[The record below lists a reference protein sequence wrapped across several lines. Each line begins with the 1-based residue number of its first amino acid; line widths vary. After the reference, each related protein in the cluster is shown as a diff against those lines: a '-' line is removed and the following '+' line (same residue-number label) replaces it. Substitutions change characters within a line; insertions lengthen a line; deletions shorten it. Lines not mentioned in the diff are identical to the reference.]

1 MEFPHLLVTSCS
13 RNWDKLDFGLLT
25 NRLCFKG
32 KIKSKKS
39 LKLKQSLKGTWMKL
53 IMMITIKLIIKII
66 LMIILIRTITQLII
80 VTISIITVIT
90 IIMTIIIM
98 ISFCLTELKIFG
110 DWLMASFSFRADNR
124 SLLQDVKT
132 CTYYSHCIV
141 YFTEIFIKINLL
153 DNSSI
158 IYKVQSYTMSFN
170 QKNNTITIF
179 RL

>member
-1 MEFPHLLVTSCS
+1 M
-13 RNWDKLDFGLLT
+13 N
-25 NRLCFKG
+25 
-32 KIKSKKS
+32 KIDND
-39 LKLKQSLKGTWMKL
+39 
-53 IMMITIKLIIKII
+53 ITIKLTIMII
-66 LMIILIRTITQLII
+66 LMIILIRTIIQLII
-80 VTISIITVIT
+80 MTISIIIIII

-110 DWLMASFSFRADNR
+110 DWLMASFSLRADNR

-158 IYKVQSYTMSFN
+158 IHKVQSYTMSFKRLSLLFPPG
-170 QKNNTITIF
+170 QFCVKNNFAWNSVNRKT
-179 RL
+179 LPWKELN